1 MKKDLCEFAKN
12 AAVISMVMVTAF
24 VLSQFLVGCAVRKP
38 CATVTHKHPAPK
50 VKDWKPSKR
59 CKTLGK
65 AMTTHVA
72 VLVER
77 NCLKNGVTTV
87 NIVVLNKEKKG
98 TVAARHA
105 TQAITS
111 ILGFK
116 PVLKI
121 LFYGKAKGKPFF
133 LTAVTGIGSTTVA
146 KR

>member
-1 MKKDLCEFAKN
+1 MKHRLDLVINAMV
-12 AAVISMVMVTAF
+12 AAVSAVMVF
-24 VLSQFLVGCAVRKP
+24 VLSQGCA
-38 CATVTHKHPAPK
+38 AQTHGHTVTASAKAMAK
-50 VKDWKPSKR
+50 AWKPSKR

-87 NIVVLNKEKKG
+87 NMVVLNKEKKG